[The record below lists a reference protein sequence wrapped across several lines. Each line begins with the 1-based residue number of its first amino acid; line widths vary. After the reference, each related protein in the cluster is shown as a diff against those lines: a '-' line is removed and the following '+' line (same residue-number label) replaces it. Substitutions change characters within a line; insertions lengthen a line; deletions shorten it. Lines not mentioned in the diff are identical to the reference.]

1 VPLGPGGIKT
11 DIVTGE
17 PILKTPETKKAELEA
32 RLQQAISRSLAL
44 QAELKGSGGLVVEA
58 IREQMIRQ
66 AGLVLE
72 RDPVYAGFL
81 AVLKKLNLEIQVA
94 PLVVERHLKRVLP
107 SYERQAAPE
116 GIPAEGDQP

>member
-1 VPLGPGGIKT
+1 
-11 DIVTGE
+11 
-17 PILKTPETKKAELEA
+17 
-32 RLQQAISRSLAL
+32 
-44 QAELKGSGGLVVEA
+44 
-58 IREQMIRQ
+58 MIRQ

-107 SYERQAAPE
+107 SFEPQAAPE